1 MCLLWMQETLK
12 TESEGVAVCG
22 CLGVH
27 EFILS
32 LGEGLPTHMDVK
44 ID

>member
-1 MCLLWMQETLK
+1 MQETLK

-27 EFILS
+27 EFIHEFILS
-32 LGEGLPTHMDVK
+32 LGEGLPTHMEVK